1 MLTFLTAVGKFFIEF
16 AKTLVIDT
24 VIHAM
29 LHPYNEIKKNVL
41 GGNFACL

>member
-1 MLTFLTAVGKFFIEF
+1 MFAFFKAIGGFLLEF

-29 LHPYNEIKKNVL
+29 LYPYNETRRTII
-41 GGNFACL
+41 GGNFVCL